1 MEIPASLYS
10 SMRFNF
16 LYVDK
21 YTFQENWAYPTSYIP
36 YCMLRYILKGDAIF
50 SINGEEFDVHEGQV
64 AYIPEGCYLSC
75 YSLSKEFQ
83 FISIRFSTTF
93 RLENSDFL
101 SEYFHIPRL
110 TAQPSTE
117 VLGYFMEVYQNAT
130 SKKASRMF
138 SIRGNLELILASLVS
153 EESIFSS
160 KNIQEPESSFSL
172 ASIRHREARSAL
184 KSDSRIQVLVEYMV
198 THPTESFTIPSLCKM
213 ANISA
218 STLLRLFKQH
228 TGKTPRDFIRELRMV
243 TAARQLLVT
252 DERVSTIAYELG
264 FDNLSHFS
272 KKFKSVYGMSPQ
284 QYRKVS
290 RE

>member
-138 SIRGNLELILASLVS
+138 SIRGNLELILAALTVD
-153 EESIFSS
+153 ESTSS
-160 KNIQEPESSFSL
+160 DKSIEPESSFSL
-172 ASIRHREARSAL
+172 AGIQHRESRSSIN
-184 KSDSRIQVLVEYMV
+184 SDPRIQVIVEYMV
-198 THPTESFTIPSLCKM
+198 THPTESFDSSSLCKL
-213 ANISA
+213 ADISQ
-218 STLLRLFKQH
+218 STLQRLFKQH
-228 TGKTPRDFIRELRMV
+228 TGKTPREFIKELRMV
-243 TAARQLLVT
+243 TAARRLLIT

-264 FDNLSHFS
+264 FENVPYFS
-272 KKFKSVYGMSPQ
+272 KLFKSVYGVSPQ
-284 QYRKVS
+284 LYRKIS

>member
-1 MEIPASLYS
+1 MEIPPSLYT

-21 YTFQENWAYPTSYIP
+21 YIFHENWVYPKSYIP
-36 YCMLRYILKGDAIF
+36 YCMLRYILKGDAVF
-50 SINGEEFDVHEGQV
+50 SIDGDSFKIHAGQV

-75 YSLSKEFQ
+75 HSHSKEFQ
-83 FISIRFSTTF
+83 FISIRFTTTCQ
-93 RLENSDFL
+93 LEHSDFL
-101 SEYFHIPRL
+101 SVYFNIPTL
-110 TAQPSTE
+110 TPHPHE
-117 VLGYFMEVYQNAT
+117 KVFGYFNEVYRNAT
-130 SKKASRMF
+130 SEDASRIF
-138 SIRGNLELILASLVS
+138 RIRGNLELILASLVS

>member
-50 SINGEEFDVHEGQV
+50 SIDGEAFDVHEGRV

-83 FISIRFSTTF
+83 FFSIRLSTTF

-138 SIRGNLELILASLVS
+138 SIRGNLELILAALTVD
-153 EESIFSS
+153 ESTSS
-160 KNIQEPESSFSL
+160 DKSIEPESSFSL
-172 ASIRHREARSAL
+172 AGIQHRESRSSIN
-184 KSDSRIQVLVEYMV
+184 SDPRIQVIVEYMV
-198 THPTESFTIPSLCKM
+198 THPTESFDSSSLCKL
-213 ANISA
+213 ADISQ
-218 STLLRLFKQH
+218 STLQRLFKQH
-228 TGKTPRDFIRELRMV
+228 TGKTPREFIKELRMV
-243 TAARQLLVT
+243 TAARRLLIT
-252 DERVSTIAYELG
+252 DERISTIAYELG
-264 FDNLSHFS
+264 FENVPYFS
-272 KKFKSVYGMSPQ
+272 KLFKSVYGVSPQ
-284 QYRKVS
+284 LYRKIS

>member
-138 SIRGNLELILASLVS
+138 SIRGNLELILAALTVD
-153 EESIFSS
+153 ESTSS
-160 KNIQEPESSFSL
+160 DKSIEPESSFSL
-172 ASIRHREARSAL
+172 AGIQHRESRSSIN
-184 KSDSRIQVLVEYMV
+184 SDPRIQVIVEYMV
-198 THPTESFTIPSLCKM
+198 THPTESFDSSSLCKL
-213 ANISA
+213 ADISQ
-218 STLLRLFKQH
+218 STLQRLFKQH
-228 TGKTPRDFIRELRMV
+228 TGKTPHEFIKELRMV
-243 TAARQLLVT
+243 TAARRLLIT
-252 DERVSTIAYELG
+252 DERISTIAYELG
-264 FDNLSHFS
+264 FENVPYFS
-272 KKFKSVYGMSPQ
+272 KLFKSVYGVSPQ
-284 QYRKVS
+284 LYRKIS

>member
-138 SIRGNLELILASLVS
+138 SIRGNLELILAALTVD
-153 EESIFSS
+153 ESTSS
-160 KNIQEPESSFSL
+160 DKSIEPESSFSL
-172 ASIRHREARSAL
+172 AGIQHRESRSSNN
-184 KSDSRIQVLVEYMV
+184 SDPRIQVIVEYMV
-198 THPTESFTIPSLCKM
+198 THPTESFDSSSLCKL
-213 ANISA
+213 ADISQ
-218 STLLRLFKQH
+218 STLQRLFKQH
-228 TGKTPRDFIRELRMV
+228 TGKTPREFIKELRMV
-243 TAARQLLVT
+243 TAARRLLIT
-252 DERVSTIAYELG
+252 DERISTIAYELG
-264 FDNLSHFS
+264 FENVPYFS
-272 KKFKSVYGMSPQ
+272 KLFKSVYGVSPQ
-284 QYRKVS
+284 LYRKIS

>member
-138 SIRGNLELILASLVS
+138 SIRGNLELILAALTVD
-153 EESIFSS
+153 ESTSS
-160 KNIQEPESSFSL
+160 DKSIEPESSFSL
-172 ASIRHREARSAL
+172 AGIQHRESRRSIN
-184 KSDSRIQVLVEYMV
+184 SDPRIQVIVEYMV
-198 THPTESFTIPSLCKM
+198 THPTESFDSSSLCKL
-213 ANISA
+213 ADISQ
-218 STLLRLFKQH
+218 STLQRLFKQH
-228 TGKTPRDFIRELRMV
+228 TGKTPREFIKELRMV
-243 TAARQLLVT
+243 TAARRLLIT
-252 DERVSTIAYELG
+252 DERISTIAYELG
-264 FDNLSHFS
+264 FENVPYFS
-272 KKFKSVYGMSPQ
+272 KLFKSVYGVSPQ
-284 QYRKVS
+284 LYRKIS

>member
-50 SINGEEFDVHEGQV
+50 SINGEEFDAHEGQV

-138 SIRGNLELILASLVS
+138 SIRGNLELILAALTVD
-153 EESIFSS
+153 ESTSS
-160 KNIQEPESSFSL
+160 DKSIEPESSFSL
-172 ASIRHREARSAL
+172 AGIQHRESRSSIN
-184 KSDSRIQVLVEYMV
+184 SDPRIQVIVEYMV
-198 THPTESFTIPSLCKM
+198 THPTESFDSSSLCKL
-213 ANISA
+213 ADISQ
-218 STLLRLFKQH
+218 STLQRLFKQH
-228 TGKTPRDFIRELRMV
+228 TGKTPREFIKELRMV
-243 TAARQLLVT
+243 TAARRLLIT
-252 DERVSTIAYELG
+252 DERISTIAYELG
-264 FDNLSHFS
+264 FENVPYFS
-272 KKFKSVYGMSPQ
+272 KLFKSVYGVSPQ
-284 QYRKVS
+284 LYRKIS

>member
-21 YTFQENWAYPTSYIP
+21 YTFQENWAYPSSYIP

-75 YSLSKEFQ
+75 YSLSKELQ

-110 TAQPSTE
+110 TSQPSTE

-138 SIRGNLELILASLVS
+138 SIRGNLELILAALTVD
-153 EESIFSS
+153 ESTFSDKS
-160 KNIQEPESSFSL
+160 IEPESSFSL
-172 ASIRHREARSAL
+172 AGIQHREARSSIN
-184 KSDSRIQVLVEYMV
+184 SDPRIQVIVEYMV
-198 THPTESFTIPSLCKM
+198 THPTESFNSSSLCEL
-213 ANISA
+213 ADISQ
-218 STLLRLFKQH
+218 STLQRLFKQH
-228 TGKTPRDFIRELRMV
+228 TGKTPREFIKELRMV
-243 TAARQLLVT
+243 TAARRLLIT
-252 DERVSTIAYELG
+252 DERISTIAYELG
-264 FDNLSHFS
+264 FDNVPYFS
-272 KKFKSVYGMSPQ
+272 KLFKSVYGVSPQ
-284 QYRKVS
+284 LYRKIS

>member
-138 SIRGNLELILASLVS
+138 SIRGNLELILAALTVD
-153 EESIFSS
+153 ESTSS
-160 KNIQEPESSFSL
+160 DKSIEPESSFSL
-172 ASIRHREARSAL
+172 AGIQHRESRSSIN
-184 KSDSRIQVLVEYMV
+184 SDPRIQVIVEYMV
-198 THPTESFTIPSLCKM
+198 THPTESFDSSSLCKL
-213 ANISA
+213 ADISQ
-218 STLLRLFKQH
+218 STLQRLFKQH
-228 TGKTPRDFIRELRMV
+228 TGKTPREFIKEVRMV
-243 TAARQLLVT
+243 TAARRLLIT
-252 DERVSTIAYELG
+252 DERISTIAYELG
-264 FDNLSHFS
+264 FENVPYFS
-272 KKFKSVYGMSPQ
+272 KLFKSVYGVSPQ
-284 QYRKVS
+284 LYRKIS

>member
-138 SIRGNLELILASLVS
+138 SIPGNLELILAALTVD
-153 EESIFSS
+153 ESTSS
-160 KNIQEPESSFSL
+160 DKSIEPESSFSL
-172 ASIRHREARSAL
+172 AGIQHRESRSSIN
-184 KSDSRIQVLVEYMV
+184 SDPRIQVIVEYMV
-198 THPTESFTIPSLCKM
+198 THPTESFDSSSLCKL
-213 ANISA
+213 ADISQ
-218 STLLRLFKQH
+218 STLQRLFKQH
-228 TGKTPRDFIRELRMV
+228 TGKTPREFIKELRMV
-243 TAARQLLVT
+243 TAARRLLIT
-252 DERVSTIAYELG
+252 DERISTIAYELG
-264 FDNLSHFS
+264 FENVPYFS
-272 KKFKSVYGMSPQ
+272 KLFKSVYGVSPQ
-284 QYRKVS
+284 LYRKIS

>member
-138 SIRGNLELILASLVS
+138 SIRGNLELILAALIVD
-153 EESIFSS
+153 ESTSS
-160 KNIQEPESSFSL
+160 DKSIEPESSFSL
-172 ASIRHREARSAL
+172 AGIQHRESRSSIN
-184 KSDSRIQVLVEYMV
+184 SDPRIQVIVEYMV
-198 THPTESFTIPSLCKM
+198 THPTESFDSSSLCKL
-213 ANISA
+213 ADISQ
-218 STLLRLFKQH
+218 STLQRLFKQH
-228 TGKTPRDFIRELRMV
+228 TGKTPREFIKELRMV
-243 TAARQLLVT
+243 TAARRLLIT
-252 DERVSTIAYELG
+252 DERISTIAYELG
-264 FDNLSHFS
+264 FENVPYFS
-272 KKFKSVYGMSPQ
+272 KLFKSVYGVSPQ
-284 QYRKVS
+284 LYRKIS

>member
-138 SIRGNLELILASLVS
+138 SIRGNLELILAALTVD
-153 EESIFSS
+153 ESTSS
-160 KNIQEPESSFSL
+160 DKSIEPESSFSL
-172 ASIRHREARSAL
+172 AGIQHRESRSSIN
-184 KSDSRIQVLVEYMV
+184 SDPRIQVIVEYMV
-198 THPTESFTIPSLCKM
+198 THPTESFDSSSLCKL
-213 ANISA
+213 ADISQ
-218 STLLRLFKQH
+218 STLQRLFKQH
-228 TGKTPRDFIRELRMV
+228 TGKTPREFIKELRMV
-243 TAARQLLVT
+243 TAARRLLIT
-252 DERVSTIAYELG
+252 DERISTIAYELG
-264 FDNLSHFS
+264 FENVPYFS
-272 KKFKSVYGMSPQ
+272 KLFKSVYGVSPQ
-284 QYRKVS
+284 LYRTIS

>member
-50 SINGEEFDVHEGQV
+50 SINGEGFDVHEGQV

-138 SIRGNLELILASLVS
+138 SIRGNLELILAALTVD
-153 EESIFSS
+153 ESTSS
-160 KNIQEPESSFSL
+160 DKSIEPESSFSL
-172 ASIRHREARSAL
+172 AGIQHRESRSSIN
-184 KSDSRIQVLVEYMV
+184 SDPRIQVIVEYMV
-198 THPTESFTIPSLCKM
+198 THPTESFDSSSLCKL
-213 ANISA
+213 ADISQ
-218 STLLRLFKQH
+218 STLQRLFKQH
-228 TGKTPRDFIRELRMV
+228 TGKTPREFIKELRMV
-243 TAARQLLVT
+243 TAARRLLIT
-252 DERVSTIAYELG
+252 DERISTIAYELG
-264 FDNLSHFS
+264 FENVPYFS
-272 KKFKSVYGMSPQ
+272 KLFKSVYGVSPQ
-284 QYRKVS
+284 LYRKIS

>member
-50 SINGEEFDVHEGQV
+50 SINGDEFDVHEGQV

-138 SIRGNLELILASLVS
+138 SIRGNLELILAALTVD
-153 EESIFSS
+153 ESTSS
-160 KNIQEPESSFSL
+160 DKSIEPESSFSL
-172 ASIRHREARSAL
+172 AGIQHRESRSSIN
-184 KSDSRIQVLVEYMV
+184 SDPRIQVIVEYMV
-198 THPTESFTIPSLCKM
+198 THPTESFDSSSLCKL
-213 ANISA
+213 ADISQ
-218 STLLRLFKQH
+218 STLQRLFKQH
-228 TGKTPRDFIRELRMV
+228 TGKTPREFIKELRMV
-243 TAARQLLVT
+243 TAARRLLIT
-252 DERVSTIAYELG
+252 DERISTIAYELG
-264 FDNLSHFS
+264 FENVPYFS
-272 KKFKSVYGMSPQ
+272 KLFKSVYGVSPQ
-284 QYRKVS
+284 LYRKIS

>member
-138 SIRGNLELILASLVS
+138 SIRGNLELILAALTVD
-153 EESIFSS
+153 ESTSS
-160 KNIQEPESSFSL
+160 DKSIEPESSFSL
-172 ASIRHREARSAL
+172 AGIQHRESRSSIN
-184 KSDSRIQVLVEYMV
+184 SDPRIQVIVEYMV
-198 THPTESFTIPSLCKM
+198 THPTESFDSSSLCKL
-213 ANISA
+213 ADISQ
-218 STLLRLFKQH
+218 STLQRLFKQH
-228 TGKTPRDFIRELRMV
+228 TGKTPREFIKELRMV
-243 TAARQLLVT
+243 TAARRLLIT
-252 DERVSTIAYELG
+252 DKRISTIAYELG
-264 FDNLSHFS
+264 FENVPYFS
-272 KKFKSVYGMSPQ
+272 KLFKSVYGVSPQ
-284 QYRKVS
+284 LYRKIS

>member
-10 SMRFNF
+10 SMRFDF

-138 SIRGNLELILASLVS
+138 SIRGNLELILAALTVD
-153 EESIFSS
+153 ESTSS
-160 KNIQEPESSFSL
+160 DKSIEPESSFSL
-172 ASIRHREARSAL
+172 AGIQHRESRSSIN
-184 KSDSRIQVLVEYMV
+184 SDPRIQVIVEYMV
-198 THPTESFTIPSLCKM
+198 THPTESFDSSSLCKL
-213 ANISA
+213 ADISQ
-218 STLLRLFKQH
+218 STLQRLFKQH
-228 TGKTPRDFIRELRMV
+228 TGKTPREFIKELRMV
-243 TAARQLLVT
+243 TAARRLLIT
-252 DERVSTIAYELG
+252 DERISTIAYELG
-264 FDNLSHFS
+264 FENVPYFS
-272 KKFKSVYGMSPQ
+272 KLFKSVYGVSPQ
-284 QYRKVS
+284 LYRKIS

>member
-117 VLGYFMEVYQNAT
+117 VLGYFMEDYQNAT

-138 SIRGNLELILASLVS
+138 SIRGNLELILAALTVD
-153 EESIFSS
+153 ESTSS
-160 KNIQEPESSFSL
+160 DKSIEPESSFSL
-172 ASIRHREARSAL
+172 AGIQHRESRSSIN
-184 KSDSRIQVLVEYMV
+184 SDPRIQVIVEYMV
-198 THPTESFTIPSLCKM
+198 THPTESFDSSSLCKL
-213 ANISA
+213 ADISQ
-218 STLLRLFKQH
+218 STLQRLFKQH
-228 TGKTPRDFIRELRMV
+228 TGKTPREFIKELRMV
-243 TAARQLLVT
+243 TAARRLLIT
-252 DERVSTIAYELG
+252 DERISTIAYELG
-264 FDNLSHFS
+264 FENVPYFS
-272 KKFKSVYGMSPQ
+272 KLFKSVYGVSPQ
-284 QYRKVS
+284 LYRKIS

>member
-138 SIRGNLELILASLVS
+138 SIRGNLELILAALTVD
-153 EESIFSS
+153 ESTSS
-160 KNIQEPESSFSL
+160 DKSIEPESSFSL
-172 ASIRHREARSAL
+172 AGIQHRESRSSIN
-184 KSDSRIQVLVEYMV
+184 SDPRIQVIVEYMV
-198 THPTESFTIPSLCKM
+198 THPTDSSSLCKL
-213 ANISA
+213 ADISQ
-218 STLLRLFKQH
+218 STLQRLFKQH
-228 TGKTPRDFIRELRMV
+228 TGKTPREFIKELRMV
-243 TAARQLLVT
+243 TAARRLLIT
-252 DERVSTIAYELG
+252 DERISTIAYELG
-264 FDNLSHFS
+264 FENVPYFS
-272 KKFKSVYGMSPQ
+272 KLFKSVYGVSPQ
-284 QYRKVS
+284 LYRKIS